1 MTTKTKERLGS
12 LAQIF
17 TVLLVTFAS
26 MFLITHF
33 VISRDVVQGVSME
46 PTLHTG
52 DRLVSLKHKTI
63 KRNDIVVLK
72 APDKPGELYIK
83 RVIGLPGDTVAVQDD
98 QLFINGKKVDQPYLK
113 ASFMKQEIKRDV
125 ANGTLAEAPP
135 DFTNN
140 FTLATQAST
149 NRESVPANHYFVM
162 GDNRVRSHDG
172 RDFGFVS
179 RQQIDSVVVWRYWP
193 INQMKIY

>member
-1 MTTKTKERLGS
+1 MTTKTKERLGN
-12 LAQIF
+12 LAQIV

-149 NRESVPANHYFVM
+149 NRESVPTNHYFVM